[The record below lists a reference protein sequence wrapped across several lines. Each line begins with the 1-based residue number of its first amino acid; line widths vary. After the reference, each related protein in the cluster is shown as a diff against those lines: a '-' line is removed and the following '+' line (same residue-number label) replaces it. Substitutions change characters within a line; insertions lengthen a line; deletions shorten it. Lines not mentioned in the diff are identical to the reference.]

1 MYRFSPDFDWL
12 VLGDQEE
19 LDDKLGIWEYQLG
32 AISRFMEV
40 SEQYLKR
47 EFKIFNTEDSNTMH
61 LSNILHSFIK
71 PYI

>member
-32 AISRFMEV
+32 EISRFMEV

-47 EFKIFNTEDSNTMH
+47 
-61 LSNILHSFIK
+61 
-71 PYI
+71 